1 MRRREGP
8 QPSWVDEVTFDRVL
22 VFTVDDD
29 TLSGIVTEHFV
40 DGIQLEDACM
50 LRANE
55 PNVPFAGTV
64 FVSKS
69 KIKFIQRPEASSR
82 GQ

>member
-8 QPSWVDEVTFDRVL
+8 QVSWVDEVTFDRVL
-22 VFTVDDD
+22 IFTADDD
-29 TLSGIVTEHFV
+29 TLEGVITDVFC
-40 DGIQLEDACM
+40 DGVQLEDVRL

-55 PNVPFAGTV
+55 PAVPFAGTV

-69 KIKFIQRPEASSR
+69 RIKFVQRP
-82 GQ
+82 GGGHDG